1 MDRSDHIFPSAGDE
15 TPGTSISRRQLL
27 RRGLRGGLALA
38 AVAGTAPL
46 ALGDAQSAEAAA
58 PPFFGEHQAGIVT
71 PPPVRVLF
79 ATFDLLTDSR
89 ADVAAMLQRWTA
101 AGARITGSAPGNAD
115 GTSITVALGGSFFD
129 RLGLQAMRPA
139 RLQPLPAFTGDALQ
153 PAFTGGDLA
162 VQVCAAEATLATAIL
177 DEITTLGAGVV
188 AVRAAQAGFREAVPA
203 RPRTTP
209 RNLLGFKDGT
219 VNGPFADGIVADQ
232 RVWIGSEGPEWLRGG
247 SYVVMRRIV
256 LDVAAW
262 EQTSVSAQESVI
274 GRHKASGAPLGEARE
289 RDRADLRARD
299 AAGQLVIPVDA
310 HIRRASPGRNGGARI
325 LRRGYN
331 FDDSASTPSGGAG
344 LLFLSYQRDPAQ
356 FTRIQSSLSAL
367 DALNRFSTVTGSG
380 LYAVLPGTSEAGWLG
395 DRLLSV

>member
-1 MDRSDHIFPSAGDE
+1 MDRSNHIFPSAHNE
-15 TPGTSISRRQLL
+15 PPGASISRRQLL
-27 RRGLRGGLALA
+27 RRGLRGGLAFA
-38 AVAGTAPL
+38 TVAGAAPL
-46 ALGDAQSAEAAA
+46 ALGGPRSAEAAA

-101 AGARITGSAPGNAD
+101 AGARITTSAPGNAD

-129 RLGLQAMRPA
+129 RLGLQALRPA

-153 PAFTGGDLA
+153 ASFTGGDLA
-162 VQVCAAEATLATAIL
+162 VQVCAGDATLATAIL
-177 DEITTLGAGVV
+177 DEITVLGDGVA
-188 AVRAAQAGFREAVPA
+188 AVRATQGGFREAVPA

-219 VNGPFADGIVADQ
+219 ANGPFADGIVADQ
-232 RVWIGSEGPEWLRGG
+232 RVWVGSEGPEWLRGG
-247 SYVVMRRIV
+247 SYLVMRRIV
-256 LDVAAW
+256 LDLAAW
-262 EQTSVSAQESVI
+262 AQTSVTAQEAVI
-274 GRHKASGAPLGEARE
+274 GRHKTSGAPLGEVGE
-289 RDRADLRARD
+289 RDRPDFRARD
-299 AAGQLVIPVDA
+299 ASGQPVIPVDA
-310 HIRRASPGRNGGARI
+310 HIRRASPGRSGARI

-331 FDDSASTPSGGAG
+331 FDDSAASPSGGAG

-356 FTRIQSSLSAL
+356 FTRIQAALSAL

-380 LYAVLPGTSEAGWLG
+380 LYAVLPGAAEGGWLA
-395 DRLLSV
+395 DRLLAV